1 MTLPFAGLSAGGN
14 LAAAVSLRLLDPEFQ
29 KLPSLRYQILLNPC
43 LQGMDLN
50 LPSYVE
56 NDLLTGSAV
65 LSRRDMARFYLS
77 YSGLDITPE
86 NIEQVWRSVLLFV
99 CCVCVCVG
107 VVSVIDRCVWFCIL
121 CVWVAGKMTVVARG

>member
-1 MTLPFAGLSAGGN
+1 
-14 LAAAVSLRLLDPEFQ
+14 
-29 KLPSLRYQILLNPC
+29 
-43 LQGMDLN
+43 MDLN